1 MKGIIVLFFIGF
13 ISYNTFSQTYKGI
26 VYDENSMPLPYANV
40 ALMTKDSLLLTGGT
54 TNLDGYFEISYDKQ
68 DVYLLKFSYIG
79 YKTIYQKA
87 SSSERLMVKLD
98 ADEKVLSEIVVSA
111 QKKIYK
117 VEGGTISANVKNT
130 YLTNITS
137 TRSLIS
143 ELPLISEQN
152 GVLMVFGKG
161 TPIILINGRQIR
173 NRSELDQLSP
183 KDIDKIE
190 LVTNPGAEYDASVG
204 CYY

>member
-98 ADEKVLSEIVVSA
+98 ADEI
-111 QKKIYK
+111 
-117 VEGGTISANVKNT
+117 
-130 YLTNITS
+130 
-137 TRSLIS
+137 
-143 ELPLISEQN
+143 
-152 GVLMVFGKG
+152 
-161 TPIILINGRQIR
+161 
-173 NRSELDQLSP
+173 
-183 KDIDKIE
+183 
-190 LVTNPGAEYDASVG
+190 
-204 CYY
+204 